1 METINI
7 KQLQLAIYLRLGQL
21 KREQLETLTYQ
32 NMIDTLFGNVWKD
45 KYPESLSD
53 AVADIM
59 NLNVDQIV
67 AYLSNK
73 AIIESKDHRLDEYSD
88 LMKG

>member
-45 KYPESLSD
+45 KYKESLSD

>member
-21 KREQLETLTYQ
+21 KREQLATLTYQ
-32 NMIDTLFGNVWKD
+32 NMIDTLFDNVWKD

-59 NLNVDQIV
+59 NLDVDKIV

-73 AIIESKDHRLDEYSD
+73 AIIESKDHHLDEYSD